1 MIPKIIH
8 FCWFGRNPYPEKV
21 DMCMKT
27 WKKYLPDYEFKLWNE
42 DSFDLNTCSFVKE
55 AYENGKYAFVSDF
68 VRIYALYHY
77 GGIYLDTDIEIK
89 KSFNDILNKKLVLGT
104 DDEGHLTAFM
114 ASEKET
120 PYFKKL
126 YDLYLD
132 MPFVLE
138 NGKLNDVVNNIWME
152 ELLTEYG
159 YTVSNRYQKLEQ
171 DIEVFPDDFFHA
183 RSLVSGNYNITQNTY
198 CIHQHT
204 LLWVSNK
211 TKIIRFIRMKLLVPI
226 LGAKRY
232 MRIVERLKKW

>member
-21 DMCMKT
+21 EICMKT

-42 DSFDLNTCSFVKE
+42 DSFDLNTCSFAKE

-114 ASEKET
+114 AAEKET
-120 PYFKKL
+120 SYFKKL

-138 NGKLNDVVNNIWME
+138 NGKFNDVVNNIWME
-152 ELLTEYG
+152 DLLTEYG

-183 RSLVSGNYNITQNTY
+183 RSLVSGNYNITKNTY

-211 TKIIRFIRMKLLVPI
+211 TRIIRFIRMKLLVPI
-226 LGAKRY
+226 LGAERY
-232 MRIVERLKKW
+232 MRIVERLKK